1 MTTPDA
7 APATTLKPQSSGRSS
22 ALIGAGILLS
32 RLLGLVRQK
41 LIAHYLGAGWVSDAF
56 NGSFKLTNF
65 IQNLFGEGVLSASF
79 IPVYAKALADGND
92 EEADRIAGAVAAILA
107 LMVSVLVVVGVLA
120 APLFVTLFVGG
131 FKGETRELAIRLTR
145 ILFPGAGV
153 FVMSAWCLGILNSHR
168 KFFLSYVAPV
178 FWNIAMIVALAIY
191 GQRSIAAGAA
201 GEVDLAIVLG
211 WASVI
216 GAVLQM
222 GVQLPTV
229 FSVLAQFVPRL
240 DFSFAPVREV
250 VRNFMPAFVS
260 RGVVQISIVID
271 TQIAS
276 FIADKGVVTLL
287 QNATTIYMLP
297 ISLFAM
303 TVSAAELPEMS
314 RDSGV
319 DAAAFERLRVR
330 LNAALPRVAYFVV
343 PSAIGLLV
351 LGQAITAVLLEGGR
365 FTETMTLRTWAI
377 LAGSGVGMLAS
388 ALGRL
393 YSSTFYALR
402 DTRTPLWFAVVRVCL
417 TGILGYLFAFPLP
430 RMLGLPAWTGA
441 AGLTASA
448 GIAGWAEFYLLR
460 RAITERIGP
469 TALPA
474 GRLARLWGAGLVAG
488 AAGFGAMHLL
498 GASHHMVRGL
508 AALGTFALVYG
519 AGTVALNVPEARALS
534 GRVLRRGRAA

>member
-1 MTTPDA
+1 MTSPIVEN
-7 APATTLKPQSSGRSS
+7 KPHSSGRSS
-22 ALIGAGILLS
+22 ALIAAGIFLS
-32 RLLGLVRQK
+32 RILGLVRQK
-41 LIAHYLGAGWVSDAF
+41 LIAHYLGASWVTDAF
-56 NGSFKLTNF
+56 NVAFRLTNF

-79 IPVYAKALADGND
+79 IPVYAKAIADGND
-92 EEADRIAGAVAAILA
+92 DEADRIAGAVAAILA
-107 LMVSVLVVVGVLA
+107 LTVSLLVVLGILG
-120 APLFVTLFVGG
+120 APLFVTLFGG
-131 FKGETRELAIRLTR
+131 GLKGETRELAIRLTR

-178 FWNIAMIVALAIY
+178 FWNFAMIGALLIY
-191 GQRSIAAGAA
+191 GRRSLGNGFP
-201 GEVDLAIVLG
+201 GEVDLVIVLG

-229 FSVLAQFVPRL
+229 FSVLAHFVPKL
-240 DFSFAPVREV
+240 DFRIEPVREII
-250 VRNFMPAFVS
+250 RNFVPAFIS
-260 RGVVQISIVID
+260 RGVVQISITID

-276 FIADKGVVTLL
+276 YIADPGVLTLL

-319 DAAAFERLRVR
+319 DAAAFERLRSR

-343 PSAIGLLV
+343 PSAIGLIV
-351 LGQAITAVLLEGGR
+351 LGQAITGVLLEGGR
-365 FTETMTLRTWAI
+365 FTEAMTLRTWAI
-377 LAGSGVGMLAS
+377 LAGSGVGLLAS

-402 DTRTPLWFAVVRVCL
+402 DTRSPLWFAIARVCL

-430 RMLGLPAWTGA
+430 RLLGLPAWTGA

-448 GIAGWAEFYLLR
+448 GIAGWVEFYLLR
-460 RAITERIGP
+460 RAITARIGR
-469 TALPA
+469 TALPP
-474 GRLARLWGAGLVAG
+474 GMLARLWCAGIVGG
-488 AAGFGAMHLL
+488 AAGYGVMLLFGTGHHMIRGFGALT
-498 GASHHMVRGL
+498 A
-508 AALGTFALVYG
+508 FAVVYG
-519 AGTVALNVPEARALS
+519 VGTVVLGVPQAKAIAS
-534 GRVLRRGRAA
+534 RVLRR

>member
-1 MTTPDA
+1 MSETAVPV
-7 APATTLKPQSSGRSS
+7 APPRSSSRNS
-22 ALIGAGILLS
+22 ALIAAGILIS
-32 RLLGLVRQK
+32 RVLGLVRQK
-41 LIAHYLGAGWVSDAF
+41 LIAHYLGAGDVSDAF
-56 NGSFKLTNF
+56 NGAFKLTNF

-79 IPVYAKALADGND
+79 IPVYAKALEHGDE
-92 EEADRIAGAVAAILA
+92 EEADRIASAVGAILA
-107 LMVSVLVVVGVLA
+107 LVVALLVVVGVLA

-131 FKGETRELAIRLTR
+131 FEGEKRELAIRLTR

-168 KFFLSYVAPV
+168 RFFLSYVAPV
-178 FWNIAMIVALAIY
+178 FWNVAMIAALWFY
-191 GQRSIAAGAA
+191 GPRSVGAGPT
-201 GEVDLAIVLG
+201 GEVDLAVVLA

-229 FSVLAQFVPRL
+229 FSLLGSFAPRL
-240 DFSFAPVREV
+240 DFGFAPVREV
-250 VRNFMPAFVS
+250 VRNFLPAFVS
-260 RGVVQISIVID
+260 RGVVQISITID

-319 DAAAFERLRVR
+319 DAAAFERLRAR

-343 PSAIGLLV
+343 PSAIGLIV
-351 LGQAITAVLLEGGR
+351 LGQAITGVLLEGGR

-402 DTRTPLWFAVVRVCL
+402 DTRTPLWFAIVRVCL

-430 RMLGLPAWTGA
+430 RLLGLPAWTGA
-441 AGLTASA
+441 AGLTVSA
-448 GIAGWAEFYLLR
+448 GIAGWVEFYLLR
-460 RAITERIGP
+460 RAITARIGR
-469 TALPA
+469 TALPP
-474 GRLARLWGAGLVAG
+474 GTLVQLWGAGLVGG
-488 AAGFGAMHLL
+488 AAGYGVMLLFGT
-498 GASHHMVRGL
+498 GHHFVRGL
-508 AALGTFALVYG
+508 AALATFAVVYG
-519 AGTVALNVPEARALS
+519 IATVALGVPQARAIAS
-534 GRVLRRGRAA
+534 RVLRR